1 MITSLWLGP
10 SVLKEQNGKRWGW
23 IREAQSFSS
32 VGSTGTP
39 LQISSSL
46 YSVLAIKR
54 LNWFMRKPPPLSCLP
69 LPPDIYHSDG
79 EDIEKMGDQHDF
91 AFNSASF
98 LSCAKQDLC
107 GNITHFSWGWHMP
120 VWPDY
125 SKWRNIDQILW
136 NCREICSRSKHFMD
150 FIGCWWLPSLQF
162 DSQAGLSTFF
172 MQ

>member
-1 MITSLWLGP
+1 MGMNPGSPKFQFSWFYRNSSPDLIFPLFSLSHQEVEL
-10 SVLKEQNGKRWGW
+10 VHEK
-23 IREAQSFSS
+23 A
-32 VGSTGTP
+32 
-39 LQISSSL
+39 
-46 YSVLAIKR
+46 
-54 LNWFMRKPPPLSCLP
+54 PPPLSCLP